1 MFDIASVGNH
11 VEFHNKLIA
20 LPSIINWFH
29 YIKSSYIL
37 VSNVSSATMISNDIR
52 KILPNNRFLVVELNL
67 KNRNGILPEKAWD
80 WLRKQASFTE

>member
-20 LPSIINWFH
+20 LPIITNWFH

-80 WLRKQASFTE
+80 WLRKQASLSE